1 MQRLSE
7 LANDHLPIGPPLDR
21 LVVVAGVFLV
31 AWAIARLSGRLAR
44 WLADRNERRRPG
56 HEDTGVIASFRQR
69 ETSIALIQTSVS
81 YLAFGLAA
89 VLALATLLGA
99 RRAETVI
106 GASFIA
112 ILLAFAAQRF
122 LMDVIAGLLMFFE
135 GWFRVGDTLEVVP
148 WGVQGVVEHVSL
160 RSVTVRSVDGQV
172 MHVPNSQVNAVKVSP
187 RGFREVELELYTS
200 DLEEAQQ
207 LVSRVAEIVP
217 AGPTHFVRRPAVVE
231 AEELDGELFRLK
243 ARTAV
248 APGREWLADEFL
260 PNLLKERGG
269 EGLIVHGPV
278 VTPVDA
284 EVTRR
289 YARAVWN
296 RR

>member
-7 LANDHLPIGPPLDR
+7 LAGDQLPIGPPLGR
-21 LVVVAGVFLV
+21 LVVVAALFLA
-31 AWAIARLSGRLAR
+31 AWLLKRLAGRLAR
-44 WLADRNERRRPG
+44 WLVDRNERRRPG
-56 HEDTGVIASFRQR
+56 HEDTGVIASLRQR
-69 ETSIALIQTSVS
+69 ETSIALIRTSVS

-89 VLALATLLGA
+89 VLSVAALLGA

-122 LMDVIAGLLMFFE
+122 LMDVVAGLLMFFE
-135 GWFRVGDTLEVVP
+135 GWFRVGDTVEVVP
-148 WGVQGVVEHVSL
+148 WGVQGVVERVSL
-160 RSVTVRSVDGQV
+160 RSITVRGVDGQV
-172 MHVPNSQVNAVKVSP
+172 MHVPNSQVNALKVSP
-187 RGFREVELELYTS
+187 RGFREVELELYAS
-200 DLEEAQQ
+200 DLEEGRE
-207 LVSRVAEIVP
+207 LVSTVAAIVP

-231 AEELDGELFRLK
+231 TEELDGDLYRIR

-260 PNLLKERGG
+260 PSLLKERGQ

-284 EVTRR
+284 EATRR

-296 RR
+296 KR

>member
-1 MQRLSE
+1 
-7 LANDHLPIGPPLDR
+7 
-21 LVVVAGVFLV
+21 
-31 AWAIARLSGRLAR
+31 
-44 WLADRNERRRPG
+44 
-56 HEDTGVIASFRQR
+56 VIASLRQR

-89 VLALATLLGA
+89 VLSFAALLGA

-122 LMDVIAGLLMFFE
+122 LMDVVAGLLMFFE
-135 GWFRVGDTLEVVP
+135 GWFRVGDTVEVVP
-148 WGVQGVVEHVSL
+148 WGVQGVVERVSL
-160 RSVTVRSVDGQV
+160 RSITVRGVDGQV
-172 MHVPNSQVNAVKVSP
+172 MHVPNSQVNALKVSP
-187 RGFREVELELYTS
+187 RGFREVELELYAS
-200 DLEEAQQ
+200 DLEEGRE
-207 LVSRVAEIVP
+207 LVSTVAAIVP
-217 AGPTHFVRRPAVVE
+217 AGPTHFVRRPTVVE
-231 AEELDGELFRLK
+231 TEELDGDLYRIR

-260 PNLLKERGG
+260 PSLLKERGQ

-284 EVTRR
+284 EATRR

-296 RR
+296 KR